1 MLVIANVTCCTH
13 TSTHSGSHSVYTV
26 IKIMLIVNHFQAI
39 QPSSYVLIQPSSYV
53 LIPNLALPRLQA
65 LITCSM
71 QNWKCSKSG
80 GGEWG
85 SVSESYQSG
94 NESVSESYQSE
105 NEAVYLSHV
114 SLGTRQCIWVMSVRE
129 WDSVSAVVSGSSR
142 LHNHDVY
149 YKLSYVLCK
158 YITNIQMLS

>member
-1 MLVIANVTCCTH
+1 MSPVAH
-13 TSTHSGSHSVYTV
+13 TSTHSGSHSVYTA
-26 IKIMLIVNHFQAI
+26 IKIMLIVNHFQA
-39 QPSSYVLIQPSSYV
+39 IQPSSYV

-94 NESVSESYQSE
+94 NESVSESYQSR
-105 NEAVYLSHV
+105 NESVSESCQSGNETVYLSR
-114 SLGTRQCIWVMSVRE
+114 SYQ
-129 WDSVSAVVSGSSR
+129 SGNGPEC
-142 LHNHDVY
+142 LQ
-149 YKLSYVLCK
+149 SYQVAQDYTTMMCTIS
-158 YITNIQMLS
+158 YRMCYANIQMLS